1 MVDPA
6 DPDPD
11 KLRRASAR
19 GDKVGEG
26 YTPID
31 AALLDLLPR
40 AGRIGR
46 ELAVRVDL
54 ARSLGLRNTL
64 ARASADAHLR
74 SIPEGGSRLGYEEIW
89 RDAAVEVGAD
99 VRRIDG
105 GFLEFTKGESCA
117 RVWNHVVS
125 LDNSVAHKLS
135 LDKMLVHR
143 LLEDVGL
150 PVPGH
155 LEFDSGSLAA
165 ARDFMADG
173 PGSAHVV
180 KPVTSEAGSGV
191 TTSVRTPRQLRRAVL
206 RASRLDRRLAIERQ
220 AEGHVH
226 RVLML
231 DGEMLDVVRR
241 LPPSVVGDGRSS
253 VAQLIAAENDRRLR
267 RAGRRGRPQLL
278 LVDLDCLFTLEAA
291 GLTVRSVL
299 PAGVET
305 QVKTSVSQNG
315 PEQNESVVRRGVPA
329 AGLVA
334 EARRAVEV
342 LGLRL
347 AVVEI
352 VTPDVSIPL
361 HDAGGVIVEINA
373 PPGLSYHYD
382 VREPDHAVRVAVPIL
397 RRMLA
402 IG

>member
-1 MVDPA
+1 VPA
-6 DPDPD
+6 
-11 KLRRASAR
+11 
-19 GDKVGEG
+19 
-26 YTPID
+26 
-31 AALLDLLPR
+31 
-40 AGRIGR
+40 
-46 ELAVRVDL
+46 
-54 ARSLGLRNTL
+54 
-64 ARASADAHLR
+64 
-74 SIPEGGSRLGYEEIW
+74 
-89 RDAAVEVGAD
+89 
-99 VRRIDG
+99 
-105 GFLEFTKGESCA
+105 
-117 RVWNHVVS
+117 
-125 LDNSVAHKLS
+125 
-135 LDKMLVHR
+135 
-143 LLEDVGL
+143 
-150 PVPGH
+150 H
-155 LEFDSGSLAA
+155 LEFDSGRLKA

-173 PGSAHVV
+173 PSLAHVV

-206 RASRLDRRLAIERQ
+206 RASRLDRRLVIERQ

-231 DGEMLDVVRR
+231 DGEMLDIVRR
-241 LPPSVVGDGRSS
+241 LPPSVVGDGHSS
-253 VAQLIAAENDRRLR
+253 VTQLIAEENDRRIR
-267 RAGRRGRPQLL
+267 RAEGRGRPQLL

-299 PAGVET
+299 PAGVEA

-315 PEQNESVVRRGVPA
+315 PEQNESVVGNGAPG
-329 AGLVA
+329 AGLVE

-352 VTPDVSIPL
+352 VTPDVSRAL
-361 HDAGGVIVEINA
+361 RDAGGVIVEVNA

>member
-1 MVDPA
+1 
-6 DPDPD
+6 
-11 KLRRASAR
+11 
-19 GDKVGEG
+19 VGEG

-31 AALLDLLPR
+31 AAVLDLLPR
-40 AGRIGR
+40 AGRVGR

-64 ARASADAHLR
+64 ARASADARLR
-74 SIPEGGSRLGYEEIW
+74 AIPTGASRLGYEEMW
-89 RDAAVEVGAD
+89 RDAAEEVGAE

-105 GFLEFTKGESCA
+105 GFLEFSKGPVRA
-117 RVWNHVVS
+117 RVWNHVVP
-125 LDNSVAHKLS
+125 LDNSVSHKLS
-135 LDKMLVHR
+135 LDKTLVHR
-143 LLEDVGL
+143 LLAADGL
-150 PVPGH
+150 RVPDH
-155 LEFDSGSLAA
+155 LEFDSRTLAA
-165 ARDFMADG
+165 ARDFMAAV
-173 PGSAHVV
+173 PGHAYVV

-206 RASRLDRRLAIERQ
+206 RASRLDRRLVIERQ

-241 LPPSVVGDGRSS
+241 LPPSVVGDGHSS
-253 VAQLIAAENDRRLR
+253 VAELIAAENDRRIR
-267 RAGRRGRPQLL
+267 RAGGRGRPQLL

-299 PAGVET
+299 PAGVHV

-315 PEQNESVVRRGVPA
+315 PAQNESVVRDGAPA

-334 EARRAVEV
+334 EARRAVEL

-352 VTPDVSIPL
+352 VTPDVSL
-361 HDAGGVIVEINA
+361 SLRDAGGVIVEVNA

-382 VREPDHAVRVAVPIL
+382 VREPEHAVRVAVPIL
-397 RRMLA
+397 RRILA
-402 IG
+402 ID